1 MRATIDPTLRGA
13 ALIVAGMVVIGF
25 ADNFVRV
32 IAGEISVWQF
42 HFLRTAMV
50 LPLLALAAG
59 RGLPLRPVRPGRVA
73 VRSAVQAASM
83 LLYFGALG
91 FMPIA
96 QVGAG
101 LFTAP
106 LFVLLF
112 AAALFGRPIGPRRLV
127 AVAVGFAGALIMLRP
142 DPANLSL
149 LTLMPVASGALYA
162 MANLLTREWCA
173 DEPVGALVG
182 GFFLAIGL
190 AGAAGCALLTLAPL
204 PAGAL
209 AAAPFLTWPWAA
221 PSGDVWFWIVVQA
234 AGSLL
239 AVGMITRGYQTAETS
254 YVTVFEYSFLVT
266 ASGWAWAI
274 WGETLDAASLL
285 GVAMIVASGTIIA
298 TAANAGARAPAE

>member
-59 RGLPLRPVRPGRVA
+59 RGLPLRPVRSGRVA

-221 PSGDVWFWIVVQA
+221 PSGAVWLWIAVQA